1 MSLNSEMGCSVLPSQ
16 LLDEVN
22 LIFIYSDIITRAEND
37 YEVQKL
43 TQG

>member
-1 MSLNSEMGCSVLPSQ
+1 MGCSVLPSQ
-16 LLDEVN
+16 LLNEAN
-22 LIFIYSDIITRAEND
+22 LIFIYSDIIAQAEHD